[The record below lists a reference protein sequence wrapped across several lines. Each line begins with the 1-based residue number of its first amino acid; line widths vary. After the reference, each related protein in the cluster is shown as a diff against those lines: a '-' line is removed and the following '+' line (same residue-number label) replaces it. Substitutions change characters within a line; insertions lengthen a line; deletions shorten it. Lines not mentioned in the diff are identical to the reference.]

1 MNAPIF
7 LFKVAAFFTA
17 ACVPAAFAAQVF
29 EPVPEVP
36 EGFKAEYSPAVADA
50 PNMRGMNLVSC
61 FKYDEKDIADLASW
75 NANLIR
81 WQISRNYRR
90 PGENRDK
97 ADYDR
102 WIGGEIAKL
111 KTLAGLARKYGMKI
125 VAEMH
130 TPTGGV
136 DRDNNMMMFYEPE
149 YAEHFVEV
157 WKRLAWAFKGEDA
170 IFAYDI
176 INEPVQYLPNP
187 KVDYLKLQYAAAKA
201 IREIDPDKPLVV
213 ASDNWNNPVSFKYL
227 KPFPMKDV
235 LYSVHM
241 YRPHEYTHQGIQSG
255 STMED
260 MRAGRTVKY
269 PSEKFSKADI
279 ARELKPV
286 TDFEDKYGAKIFLGE
301 FGLVRWAPNGGRYL
315 RDCMKFFESRGWS
328 WANHAFRE
336 TYDGFSSE
344 HSDDVNE
351 KEKDLNN
358 PRLKALL
365 KGFSKN
371 SRLH

>member
-125 VAEMH
+125 VAE
-130 TPTGGV
+130 
-136 DRDNNMMMFYEPE
+136 
-149 YAEHFVEV
+149 
-157 WKRLAWAFKGEDA
+157 
-170 IFAYDI
+170 
-176 INEPVQYLPNP
+176 
-187 KVDYLKLQYAAAKA
+187 
-201 IREIDPDKPLVV
+201 ID
-213 ASDNWNNPVSFKYL
+213 
-227 KPFPMKDV
+227 
-235 LYSVHM
+235 
-241 YRPHEYTHQGIQSG
+241 
-255 STMED
+255 
-260 MRAGRTVKY
+260 
-269 PSEKFSKADI
+269 
-279 ARELKPV
+279 
-286 TDFEDKYGAKIFLGE
+286 
-301 FGLVRWAPNGGRYL
+301 
-315 RDCMKFFESRGWS
+315 
-328 WANHAFRE
+328 
-336 TYDGFSSE
+336 
-344 HSDDVNE
+344 
-351 KEKDLNN
+351 
-358 PRLKALL
+358 
-365 KGFSKN
+365 
-371 SRLH
+371 